1 MSYALYA
8 ALYARF
14 LRAFGGNTT
23 ASCRDRLLRQVSSP
37 GASPLS
43 APFLVSDTPLSFSL
57 FKAVFRGTLYLLY
70 TNCMYLSIK
79 LSVSVEF
86 KRVNTYVQDKEKSKS
101 KHNGIR

>member
-8 ALYARF
+8 ALYARV

-43 APFLVSDTPLSFSL
+43 APFLVSDTPISFSL
-57 FKAVFRGTLYLLY
+57 FKAVFRGTLKHLMCTIFYGCLSRLRGGGNFFMPY
-70 TNCMYLSIK
+70 TRDTENIIC
-79 LSVSVEF
+79 
-86 KRVNTYVQDKEKSKS
+86 
-101 KHNGIR
+101 

>member
-8 ALYARF
+8 ALYARV

-43 APFLVSDTPLSFSL
+43 APFLVSDTPISFSL
-57 FKAVFRGTLYLLY
+57 FKAVFRGTQYF
-70 TNCMYLSIK
+70 LSAAA
-79 LSVSVEF
+79 EF
-86 KRVNTYVQDKEKSKS
+86 VDKT
-101 KHNGIR
+101 GQ

>member
-8 ALYARF
+8 ALYARV

-43 APFLVSDTPLSFSL
+43 APFLVSDTPISFSL
-57 FKAVFRGTLYLLY
+57 FKAVFRGTLKFQKALKKDKSYD
-70 TNCMYLSIK
+70 TMYIGTQHTALTDRRYI
-79 LSVSVEF
+79 
-86 KRVNTYVQDKEKSKS
+86 
-101 KHNGIR
+101 